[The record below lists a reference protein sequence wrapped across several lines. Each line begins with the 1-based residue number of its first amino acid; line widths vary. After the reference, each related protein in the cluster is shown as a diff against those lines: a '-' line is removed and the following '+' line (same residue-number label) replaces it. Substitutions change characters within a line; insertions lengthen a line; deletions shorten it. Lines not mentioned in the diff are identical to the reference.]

1 MFWLQIRDHSSVGVR
16 CLGAKCPLSS
26 LPFLSSCCSWR
37 PSRRREGVNPRLKHP
52 ALPLQTPQHQR
63 QETGHRW
70 PPITCR
76 RCACTGWSPS
86 AIYTA
91 EVRGG
96 GGAGQMDWEEGGKQA
111 HLMPHSPCR
120 STVPLP
126 GGRGAAMGRASGYPA
141 SITVRPDRLQPCAQ
155 SRRLPAAA
163 CAAGAH
169 LPGARCPGSLPEW

>member
-1 MFWLQIRDHSSVGVR
+1 MGDITGVQAGRWPGLLRGHRSHFYSLLSCYWARSSAPG
-16 CLGAKCPLSS
+16 CP
-26 LPFLSSCCSWR
+26 PTHHARRNPRSSCCSWR

-91 EVRGG
+91 EVHCAPTWR
-96 GGAGQMDWEEGGKQA
+96 KR
-111 HLMPHSPCR
+111 R
-120 STVPLP
+120 SHGTSFWVSCLHH
-126 GGRGAAMGRASGYPA
+126 
-141 SITVRPDRLQPCAQ
+141 CAP
-155 SRRLPAAA
+155 RPAAA
-163 CAAGAH
+163 LCTVAAASCCC
-169 LPGARCPGSLPEW
+169 LRCWCSPAWRSLSWQST